1 MIRSDLHYALKAG
14 RPLLIDPLKVQ
25 SFLHNADLLLSNP
38 EIAYRLSAFI
48 SPKSYENQP
57 DIGPRA
63 KRFVKNAAPTTDDE
77 DLEPEAAMRGISVP
91 SNPYIKDGT
100 GIIPVRGVI
109 GKCLSAL
116 EAMLGCADI
125 DTIAETLDKWSKDD
139 TVFEVVLRM
148 DSGGGS
154 TTGLEELAKKIR
166 NYDKPT
172 IAFTDSDCGSAAYW
186 MASQCKRFVTTPSAS
201 VGACGVYITMTDER
215 KKFEKEG
222 REVVVIKSGKYKAAG
237 VEGTSLTNDQIVAL
251 QEEVDELHSRF
262 IRDVRSVRQFAMLE
276 DLQGQSFYGD
286 KAAQRG
292 LTTGVI
298 DSFDSLM
305 EEIKNTRKQAYKAMM
320 PSMYSPPMTPM
331 GVDTT
336 TTPSYIG

>member
-14 RPLLIDPLKVQ
+14 RPLLIDPIKAQAFLK
-25 SFLHNADLLLSNP
+25 NAELIVSNP
-38 EIAYRLSAFI
+38 EIAYQLSAFMT
-48 SPKSYENQP
+48 PKMREE
-57 DIGPRA
+57 IGPKA
-63 KRFVKNAAPTTDDE
+63 KRFRAAPVTDEEE
-77 DLEPEAAMRGISVP
+77 DLDAVAASSGLAVNSA
-91 SNPYIKDGT
+91 PYVKDGT

-125 DTIAETLDKWSKDD
+125 DRIASQMDIWQKDD
-139 TVFEVVLRM
+139 TVFEVVLHM

-166 NYDKPT
+166 TYDKPT

-222 REVVVIKSGKYKAAG
+222 KEVVVIKSGKYKAAG
-237 VEGTSLTNDQIVAL
+237 VEGTSLTPDQINSL
-251 QEEVDELHSRF
+251 QDEVDELHGRF
-262 IRDVRSVRQFAMLE
+262 IRDVRAVRQYAQLE

-292 LTTGVI
+292 LTTGIV
-298 DSFDSLM
+298 DSLSGLL
-305 EEIKNTRKQAYKAMM
+305 EEIKNTRKAAHRAML
-320 PSMYSPPMTPM
+320 PSMYSQPMMPTSIE
-331 GVDTT
+331 GVS
-336 TTPSYIG
+336 PYSG

>member
-14 RPLLIDPLKVQ
+14 RPLLIDPIKAQAFLK
-25 SFLHNADLLLSNP
+25 NAELIVSNP
-38 EIAYRLSAFI
+38 EIAYHLSAYMNPM
-48 SPKSYENQP
+48 PKAEV
-57 DIGPRA
+57 GPKA
-63 KRFVKNAAPTTDDE
+63 KRFRAAPVADDDDDE
-77 DLEPEAAMRGISVP
+77 DIEKMAATAGLAVASM
-91 SNPYIKDGT
+91 PYVKDGT

-109 GKCLSAL
+109 GKCLSPL

-125 DTIAETLDKWSKDD
+125 DKIASQLDAWMKDD
-139 TVFEVVLRM
+139 TVFEVVLHM

-166 NYDKPT
+166 TYDKPT

-186 MASQCKRFVTTPSAS
+186 MASQCKRFVCTPSAS

-237 VEGTSLTNDQIVAL
+237 VEGTSLTPDQINAL
-251 QEEVDELHSRF
+251 QDEVDELHGRF
-262 IRDVRSVRQFAMLE
+262 IRDVRYVRQFASLE

-292 LTTGVI
+292 LTTGIV
-298 DSFDSLM
+298 DSFDALL
-305 EEIKNTRKQAYKAMM
+305 EEIKNTRRQAHRQML
-320 PSMYSPPMTPM
+320 PTMYSQPMSPTSLDTPN
-331 GVDTT
+331 
-336 TTPSYIG
+336 PYIG

>member
-14 RPLLIDPLKVQ
+14 RPLLIDPIKAQAFLK
-25 SFLHNADLLLSNP
+25 NAELIVSNP
-38 EIAYRLSAFI
+38 EIAYQLSAFM
-48 SPKSYENQP
+48 SPKTKE
-57 DIGPRA
+57 DIGPKA
-63 KRFVKNAAPTTDDE
+63 KRFRAAPVTDEDEE
-77 DLEPEAAMRGISVP
+77 DLEAVAARGGLAVNS
-91 SNPYIKDGT
+91 SPYVKDGT

-125 DTIAETLDKWSKDD
+125 DRIAQQLDTWQKDD
-139 TVFEVVLRM
+139 TVFEVVLHM

-166 NYDKPT
+166 TYDKPT

-201 VGACGVYITMTDER
+201 VGAVGVYITMTDER

-237 VEGTSLTNDQIVAL
+237 VEGTSLTTDQINSL
-251 QEEVDELHSRF
+251 QDEVDELHGRF
-262 IRDVRSVRQFAMLE
+262 IRDVRSVRQFAQLE

-292 LTTGVI
+292 LTTGIV
-298 DSFDSLM
+298 DSLSALL
-305 EEIKNTRKQAYKAMM
+305 EEIKNTRKAAHRAML
-320 PSMYSPPMTPM
+320 PSMYSQPMTPTSIE
-331 GVDTT
+331 GVN
-336 TTPSYIG
+336 PYSG

>member
-14 RPLLIDPLKVQ
+14 RPLLIDPIKAQAFLK
-25 SFLHNADLLLSNP
+25 NAEMLVSNP
-38 EIAYRLSAFI
+38 DIAHHLSAYMN
-48 SPKSYENQP
+48 PKPKAEV
-57 DIGPRA
+57 GPKA
-63 KRFVKNAAPTTDDE
+63 KRFAAPVGEDTE
-77 DLEPEAAMRGISVP
+77 DLETMAAGAGLSVA
-91 SNPYIKDGT
+91 SQPYVQDGT

-109 GKCLSAL
+109 GKCLSPL

-125 DTIAETLDKWSKDD
+125 DRIAEKLDAWAKDD

-186 MASQCKRFVTTPSAS
+186 MASQCKRFVCTPSAS

-215 KKFEKEG
+215 KRFEKEG
-222 REVVVIKSGKYKAAG
+222 REVIVIKSGKYKAAG
-237 VEGTSLTNDQIVAL
+237 VEGTSLTPDQINAL
-251 QEEVDELHSRF
+251 QDEVDELHGRF
-262 IRDVRSVRQFAMLE
+262 IRDVRSVRQFASLE

-286 KAAQRG
+286 KAASRG
-292 LTTGVI
+292 LTTGVV
-298 DSFDSLM
+298 DSFESLL
-305 EEIKNTRKQAYKAMM
+305 EDIKNTRRQAHRQML
-320 PSMYSPPMTPM
+320 PQMYSSPMNPTSMDNLNP
-331 GVDTT
+331 
-336 TTPSYIG
+336 YIG

>member
-14 RPLLIDPLKVQ
+14 RPLLIDPIKAQAFLK
-25 SFLHNADLLLSNP
+25 NAELIVSNP
-38 EIAYRLSAFI
+38 EIAYHLSAFMNPK
-48 SPKSYENQP
+48 PKSEV
-57 DIGPRA
+57 GPKAR
-63 KRFVKNAAPTTDDE
+63 RFKAAPIQEDE
-77 DLEPEAAMRGISVP
+77 DDIETMAASAGLAVASQ
-91 SNPYIKDGT
+91 PYVQDGT
-100 GIIPVRGVI
+100 GVIPVRGVI
-109 GKCLSAL
+109 GKCLSPL

-125 DTIAETLDKWSKDD
+125 DRIAEKLDAWSKDD

-237 VEGTSLTNDQIVAL
+237 VEGTSLTPDQINSL
-251 QEEVDELHSRF
+251 QDEVDELHQRF
-262 IRDVRSVRQFAMLE
+262 IRDVRSVRQFASLD

-292 LTTGVI
+292 LTTGVV
-298 DSFDSLM
+298 DSFESLL
-305 EEIKNTRKQAYKAMM
+305 EEIKSTRRQAHRQML
-320 PSMYSPPMTPM
+320 PQMYSTP
-331 GVDTT
+331 
-336 TTPSYIG
+336 TTPLSGGGLNPYIG